1 MKVLLILVDGM
12 RPDAIKDHP
21 LAQKYMAKSAH
32 TLSART
38 VMPSLT
44 LPCHM
49 SLFHSVEPVRHN
61 TTTNTFMPQVR
72 PIDGLFDVLKNFGK
86 KSAFFYNWEQ
96 LRDLGK
102 PGALEYSLCIGG
114 KTSEAFEKSNEKLT
128 DEAIKYIAE
137 NENDF
142 TFLYLGHTDNV
153 GHDHGWM
160 SGEYMD
166 AIDKSWKNIDRIVS
180 ALTDDYAVII
190 TADHGGHDRTH
201 GTEMDEDM
209 LIPLMIMGENIG
221 AKSIE
226 NASIMDIAPTITKI
240 MGVYPALE
248 WEGKSLI

>member
-1 MKVLLILVDGM
+1 MKVLLVLVDGM

-32 TLSART
+32 TLSAKT

-72 PIDGLFDVLKNFGK
+72 PIDGIFDVLKNFGK

-102 PGALEYSLCIGG
+102 PGSLELSYYIHG
-114 KTSEAFEKSNEKLT
+114 ADEKSNKKLT

-137 NENDF
+137 ENPDL
-142 TFLYLGHTDNV
+142 TFLYLGHVDSA
-153 GHDHGWM
+153 GHNSGWM
-160 SGEYMD
+160 SVEYMD

-180 ALTDDYAVII
+180 ALPSDYAVII

-201 GTEMDEDM
+201 GTEMNEDM
-209 LIPLMIMGENIG
+209 LIPIMIMGENIG
-221 AKSIE
+221 ANLIE

-240 MGVYPALE
+240 MGVYPAPE

>member
-12 RPDAIKDHP
+12 RPDAIQNHP
-21 LAQKYMAKSAH
+21 IAKKYMEKSAH
-32 TLSART
+32 TLSANT

-72 PIDGLFDVLKNFGK
+72 PIDGIFDVLKMQGK

-96 LRDLGK
+96 LRDLSK
-102 PGALEYSLCIGG
+102 PGSLELSYYIHG
-114 KTSEAFEKSNEKLT
+114 ADEKSNKKLT
-128 DEAIKYIAE
+128 DEAIKCIAE
-137 NENDF
+137 ENPDL
-142 TFLYLGHTDNV
+142 TFLYLGHVDSE
-153 GHDHGWM
+153 GHIYGWM
-160 SGEYMD
+160 SSEYMD
-166 AIDKSWKNIDRIVS
+166 SIDKSWENIDRIVS
-180 ALTDDYAVII
+180 RLPEDYAVVI

-209 LIPLMIMGENIG
+209 TIPLMIMGDNIG
-221 AKSIE
+221 AKQLD
-226 NASIMDIAPTITKI
+226 NVSIMDIAPTITKI
-240 MGVYPALE
+240 IRVYPNPE